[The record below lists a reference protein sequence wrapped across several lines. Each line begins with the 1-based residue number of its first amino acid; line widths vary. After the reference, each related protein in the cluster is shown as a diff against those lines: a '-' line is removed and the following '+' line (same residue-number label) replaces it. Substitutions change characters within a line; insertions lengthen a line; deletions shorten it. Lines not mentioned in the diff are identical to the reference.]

1 MSYIVCYL
9 FNIFLIVLF
18 LLPITL
24 RFLFSLL
31 KTKGNEG
38 VSRHQTRRKACG
50 LKTLAKSLTF
60 VLLIFVCVVLL
71 LLATQVTNL
80 EEIPMAQARRVR
92 CVALDPYKTM
102 GVSRNATASEVKRVY
117 KKLALLYHPDKAKGM
132 TKEEAEECF
141 VILTNAYEIVK
152 SRARRNAAP
161 PSDDLKPPSSAV
173 LRTVLIGVGITLV
186 VIAAHTLLKK

>member
-1 MSYIVCYL
+1 MWPQNFGKKFNVRSLDLCLRCPVAFGNASYQ
-9 FNIFLIVLF
+9 
-18 LLPITL
+18 
-24 RFLFSLL
+24 SG
-31 KTKGNEG
+31 GN
-38 VSRHQTRRKACG
+38 SNDPSQ
-50 LKTLAKSLTF
+50 KS
-60 VLLIFVCVVLL
+60 
-71 LLATQVTNL
+71 
-80 EEIPMAQARRVR
+80 E
-92 CVALDPYKTM
+92 
-102 GVSRNATASEVKRVY
+102 NATASGVKRVY

-161 PSDDLKPPSSAV
+161 PSDDLKPSSSAV